1 MPALGAEA
9 LDTLFRTARSRYRW
23 TAEPVGD
30 DVLRALYDLMRF
42 GPTSANS
49 CPARVLFLRTTEAK
63 ERLRPALSAGNVDK
77 AMSAPVVAVVAHDP
91 EFFEQLPR
99 LYPQGADARAWF
111 AGNALLADETAT
123 RNSTLQGGYLILAA
137 RAVGLD
143 AGPMSGFDRDRV
155 AAALMAGRGWRTT
168 FMVCIGH
175 ADATAEHDRAPRLE
189 FDEAC
194 VLL

>member
-1 MPALGAEA
+1 MGALGPDA

-49 CPARVLFLRTTEAK
+49 CPARILFLRTADAK

-77 AMSAPVVAVVAHDP
+77 AMTAPVVAVVAHDP
-91 EFFEQLPR
+91 EFYEQLPR
-99 LYPQGADARAWF
+99 LYPHGDARDWF
-111 AGNALLADETAT
+111 AGNALLAEETAT

-155 AAALMAGRGWRTT
+155 DAAFMAGRGWRTN
-168 FMVCIGH
+168 FLVCLGH

>member
-1 MPALGAEA
+1 MPGLAADA

-49 CPARVLFLRTTEAK
+49 CPARILFLRTGDAK

-77 AMSAPVVAVVAHDP
+77 AMTAPVVAVVAHDP
-91 EFFEQLPR
+91 EFYEQLPR
-99 LYPQGADARAWF
+99 LYPQGDARDWF
-111 AGNALLADETAT
+111 AGNPLLAEETAT

-155 AAALMAGRGWRTT
+155 DAAFMAGRGWRTN
-168 FMVCIGH
+168 FLVCLGH

>member
-9 LDTLFRTARSRYRW
+9 LDTLFRAARSRYRW
-23 TAEPVGD
+23 IAEPVGD

-49 CPARVLFLRTTEAK
+49 SPARILFLRTVDAK

-91 EFFEQLPR
+91 EFYEQLPR
-99 LYPQGADARAWF
+99 LYPQGDARAWF
-111 AGNALLADETAT
+111 AGNALLAEETAV

-143 AGPMSGFDRDRV
+143 VGPMSGFDRDRV
-155 AAALMAGRGWRTT
+155 DAVFMAGRGWRSN
-168 FMVCIGH
+168 FLACLGH
-175 ADATAEHDRAPRLE
+175 ADATAHDRAPRLE

>member
-1 MPALGAEA
+1 MPVLGAEA

-30 DVLRALYDLMRF
+30 EVLRALYDLMRF

-49 CPARVLFLRTTEAK
+49 SPARVLFLRTTDAK

-91 EFFEQLPR
+91 EFYEQLPR
-99 LYPQGADARAWF
+99 LYPQGGDARAWF

-155 AAALMAGRGWRTT
+155 DAAFMAGRGWRTN
-168 FMVCIGH
+168 FLVCLGH

>member
-1 MPALGAEA
+1 MLGADA

-23 TAEPVGD
+23 TAQPVGD

-49 CPARVLFLRTTEAK
+49 CPARVLFRRTTDAK

-77 AMSAPVVAVVAHDP
+77 AMTAPVVAVVAHDP
-91 EFFEQLPR
+91 EFYEQLPR
-99 LYPQGADARAWF
+99 LYPQGDARDWF
-111 AGNALLADETAT
+111 AGNALLAEETAV

-155 AAALMAGRGWRTT
+155 DAAFMAGRGWRTN
-168 FMVCIGH
+168 FLVCLGH

>member
-1 MPALGAEA
+1 MPILGADA

-23 TAEPVGD
+23 TAQPVGD

-49 CPARVLFLRTTEAK
+49 CPARVLFLRTTDAK

-77 AMSAPVVAVVAHDP
+77 AMTAPVVAVVAHDP
-91 EFFEQLPR
+91 EFYEQLPR
-99 LYPQGADARAWF
+99 LYPQGDARDWF
-111 AGNALLADETAT
+111 AGNALLAEETAV

-155 AAALMAGRGWRTT
+155 DAAFMAGRGWRTN
-168 FMVCIGH
+168 FLVCLGH

>member
-1 MPALGAEA
+1 MPALAEEA

-30 DVLRALYDLMRF
+30 DVLGALYDLMRF

-49 CPARVLFLRTTEAK
+49 SPARLLFLRSSDAK
-63 ERLRPALSAGNVDK
+63 ERLRPALSAGNVEK
-77 AMSAPVVAVVAHDP
+77 AMTAPVVAVVAHDP
-91 EFFEQLPR
+91 EFYEQLPR
-99 LYPQGADARAWF
+99 LYPQGDARDWF
-111 AGNALLADETAT
+111 AGNALLAEETAV

-155 AAALMAGRGWRTT
+155 DAAFMAGRGWRSN
-168 FMVCIGH
+168 FLVCLGH
-175 ADATAEHDRAPRLE
+175 ADATAEHARAPRLE

>member
-1 MPALGAEA
+1 MPVLGAEA

-30 DVLRALYDLMRF
+30 DVLRTLYDLMRF

-49 CPARVLFLRTTEAK
+49 SPARVLFLRSSDAK

-77 AMSAPVVAVVAHDP
+77 AMTAPVVAVVAHDP
-91 EFFEQLPR
+91 EFYEQLPR
-99 LYPQGADARAWF
+99 LYPQGDARDWF
-111 AGNALLADETAT
+111 AGNALLAEETAV

-143 AGPMSGFDRDRV
+143 AGPRSGFDRDRV
-155 AAALMAGRGWRTT
+155 DAAFMAGRGWRTN
-168 FMVCIGH
+168 FLVCLGH

>member
-1 MPALGAEA
+1 MPALAPEA

-49 CPARVLFLRTTEAK
+49 CPARILFLRTTDAK
-63 ERLRPALSAGNVDK
+63 QRLRPALSAGNVDK

-99 LYPQGADARAWF
+99 LYPQGDPRAWF

-155 AAALMAGRGWRTT
+155 DAAFMAGRGWRTN
-168 FMVCIGH
+168 FLVCLGH

>member
-9 LDTLFRTARSRYRW
+9 LDTLFRAARSRYRW
-23 TAEPVGD
+23 IAEPVGD

-49 CPARVLFLRTTEAK
+49 SPARILFLRTVDAK

-77 AMSAPVVAVVAHDP
+77 AMSAQVVAVVAHDP
-91 EFFEQLPR
+91 EFYEQLPR
-99 LYPQGADARAWF
+99 LYPQGDARAWF
-111 AGNALLADETAT
+111 AGNALLAEETAV

-143 AGPMSGFDRDRV
+143 VGPMSGFDRDRV
-155 AAALMAGRGWRTT
+155 DAVFMAGRGWRSN
-168 FMVCIGH
+168 FLACLGH
-175 ADATAEHDRAPRLE
+175 ADDTAEHDRAPRLE

>member
-1 MPALGAEA
+1 MLAPDA

-23 TAEPVGD
+23 TAQPVGD

-42 GPTSANS
+42 GPTSANC
-49 CPARVLFLRTTEAK
+49 CPARVLFLRTTDAK

-91 EFFEQLPR
+91 AFFEQLPR
-99 LYPQGADARAWF
+99 LYPQGEDARAWF

-137 RAVGLD
+137 RALGLD
-143 AGPMSGFDRDRV
+143 TGAMSGFD
-155 AAALMAGRGWRTT
+155 AAQVDAAFWAGTT
-168 FMVCIGH
+168 VKTNFIVNLGFGDH
-175 ADATAEHDRAPRLE
+175 SKLFARSPRLSFE
-189 FDEAC
+189 EAC
-194 VLL
+194 RIV